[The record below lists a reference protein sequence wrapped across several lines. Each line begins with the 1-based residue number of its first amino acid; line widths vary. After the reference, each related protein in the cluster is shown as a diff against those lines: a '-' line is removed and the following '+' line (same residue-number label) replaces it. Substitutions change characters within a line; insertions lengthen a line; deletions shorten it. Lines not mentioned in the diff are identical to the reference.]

1 MINRKDIIA
10 LLLCLVVGFA
20 LRFYTFDRKSLWED
34 EIYTFNDS
42 RYGLKDQIKFYR
54 GNSSY
59 LHPPGFF
66 LLTHLFYPFTK
77 PERDLRIFPLIF
89 GILSIPQFYFLAKSF
104 SPAIALPS
112 TLSLAFMTYH
122 ISLSQE
128 GRSYSLL
135 MFLGT
140 AGLYLFMKHLKTN
153 KKRYLVLVA
162 LLFAALLHASYSSI
176 PFIILSQ
183 ILWFCEPT
191 NASSKGRSSSFL
203 ILNGLLLL
211 FCLPWL
217 LFIVSNYA
225 GQPLMGPFQARVPIS
240 FWDTL
245 YGVFND
251 WVPHFPLTI
260 VAVILLIFFPI
271 FSRFKKNATALL
283 LVFFVPIIGLN
294 LYCQLFKVG
303 HFITSRYFVGF
314 MPLFLI
320 TLYLCLDEIESK
332 FAGLKRFVRLRFL
345 FAFLFIASNLVILP
359 HYYRS
364 EKQDFRGLVNYLKDQ
379 LRPGDKLLDLEVEYV
394 PGILHY
400 FGVYPE
406 DRQYTAAFRKFSDD
420 EFELRTPF
428 VYRNKEYMIYSSK
441 NCCDRYIADGNR
453 LWVVAGIATAKKI
466 KENPRYVLKGYFD
479 GSFLNLNRFPTDAS
493 MYLFLLDPQSP
504 GEKGIDLPIE

>member
-1 MINRKDIIA
+1 MLKRKEIFA
-10 LLLCLVVGFA
+10 LLLCLAIGFA

-42 RYGLKDQIKFYR
+42 RYNLKDQIKFYR

-66 LLTHLFYPFTK
+66 LLNHLFYPFTK

-89 GILSIPQFYFLAKSF
+89 GILSIPLFYFLTRSF
-104 SPAIALPS
+104 SPTIALPS

-128 GRSYSLL
+128 GRPYSLL
-135 MFLGT
+135 LFLGT
-140 AGLYLFMKHLKTN
+140 AGLYFFMKHLKTF
-153 KKRYLVLVA
+153 KKRYLVVVA
-162 LLFAALLHASYSSI
+162 LLFAALFHTSYSSI

-183 ILWFCEPT
+183 ILWFYEPKDDYR
-191 NASSKGRSSSFL
+191 KGRFSSFS

-211 FCLPWL
+211 FCIPWL

-225 GQPLMGPFQARVPIS
+225 GQPLMDPFQARVPIS
-240 FWDTL
+240 LWDTL
-245 YGVFND
+245 YGVFHD

-260 VAVILLIFFPI
+260 IAVILLMLFPV
-271 FSRFKKNATALL
+271 FSKLRRNAIALL
-283 LVFFVPIIGLN
+283 LVFLVPIIGLN
-294 LYCQLFKVG
+294 LYCKLFKVA
-303 HFITSRYFVGF
+303 HFITSRYFVSF
-314 MPLFLI
+314 MPLFLM
-320 TLYLCLDEIESK
+320 TLYLCLDDIESK
-332 FAGLKRFVRLRFL
+332 FAVLKRFVRLKFL
-345 FAFLFIASNLVILP
+345 FTFLFIASNLVILP
-359 HYYRS
+359 PYYRS

-379 LRPGDKLLDLEVEYV
+379 LRQGDRLLDLEIEYV

-406 DRQYTAAFRKFSDD
+406 DRQYTVAFHKFSDD
-420 EFELRTPF
+420 EFELRTSF
-428 VYRNKEYMIYSSK
+428 VYQNREHTIYSSK
-441 NCCDRYIADGNR
+441 TCCDRYIADGNR
-453 LWVVAGIATAKKI
+453 LWIIAGIATAKKI
-466 KENPRYVLKGYFD
+466 KDNPRCALKGYFD

-504 GEKGIDLPIE
+504 EEKGIDIPIE